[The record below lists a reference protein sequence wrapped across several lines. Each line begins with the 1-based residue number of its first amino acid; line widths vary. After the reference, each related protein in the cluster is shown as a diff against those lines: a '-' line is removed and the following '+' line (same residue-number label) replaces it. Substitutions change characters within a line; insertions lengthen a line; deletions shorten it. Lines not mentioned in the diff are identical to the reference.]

1 MPERWAISGGLL
13 SSLIITVN
21 LREREK
27 MASRDSIQKVFG
39 NLRSVQDEEIINTIL
54 DSKWGGALFDGD
66 NGEDSVFSV
75 LMNTLN
81 LKDVFKTIE
90 NSAAEVFRNSE
101 GK

>member
-1 MPERWAISGGLL
+1 
-13 SSLIITVN
+13 
-21 LREREK
+21 
-27 MASRDSIQKVFG
+27 MAGRDSIQNAFG
-39 NLRSVQDEEIINTIL
+39 NLRSIQDEEIMHTIL
-54 DSKWGGALFDGD
+54 DSKWGESLFDGD
-66 NGEDSVFSV
+66 NGEDSVFST